1 MRFATW
7 PASGAAA
14 RSSRRGAERWPGALH
29 RRIPG
34 HGGRGLADLERPG
47 LRRRERERRGL
58 ADDLAVVALLLRH
71 LDRQVRRAVELGSEG
86 EGTVEAAQVD
96 VDQLEIAAA
105 RLLEEANLARAKT
118 LRVGVQVS
126 VEGLVAGVG
135 ARAAVPK
142 EDDLRRVLVGC
153 ERG

>member
-14 RSSRRGAERWPGALH
+14 RSSRRAPSDGPAPSRFPAT
-29 RRIPG
+29 
-34 HGGRGLADLERPG
+34 GGRGLADLERPG

-105 RLLEEANLARAKT
+105 RLLEE
-118 LRVGVQVS
+118 
-126 VEGLVAGVG
+126 
-135 ARAAVPK
+135 
-142 EDDLRRVLVGC
+142 
-153 ERG
+153 